1 MKPVF
6 AFLFA
11 ALFMGIAPSLP
22 ALVLGG
28 NRPTADNAFLMLNGE
43 ATRDLNTVAGTG
55 LADGGG
61 ATLWTIDAGIGCNL
75 VSTGTPYEMHCNT
88 AGYFCVNQD
97 GGCSATIGSPNFGR
111 PVNASTS
118 NAPAPYFFTPQTDT
132 ASTRLVCYTPVST
145 SATGTCAL
153 FRLR

>member
-28 NRPTADNAFLMLNGE
+28 NRPTADNAFLTLNGE
-43 ATRDLNTVAGTG
+43 VTRDLNTSASG

-61 ATLWTIDAGIGCNL
+61 ATLWTADAGIGCNA
-75 VSTGTPYEMHCNT
+75 VATGAAYEMHCNT
-88 AGYFCVNQD
+88 AGHFCAWSD
-97 GGCSATIGSPNFGR
+97 GGCSSTIGSQAYGR
-111 PVNASTS
+111 PVAASTAS
-118 NAPAPYFFTPQTDT
+118 SPAPYFFVTQTDT
-132 ASTRLVCYTPVST
+132 ANSTQQVCYTPASG
-145 SATGTCAL
+145 ATGTCAL